1 MQYMMLYA
9 LGILKSQI
17 INVPV
22 VMQPNDAVD
31 RIVYQKFATLMMS
44 PEEIQPM
51 LSPQIIRIDDRALND
66 QEYPPLESL
75 QRQSLVSD
83 GIYLLFNG
91 FSIYMFVGRAAD
103 PFFLFEIFKV
113 NEATHI
119 DRNIGEERM
128 FENYEQSAYLT
139 ALYGIISQIRYLR

>member
-66 QEYPPLESL
+66 
-75 QRQSLVSD
+75 
-83 GIYLLFNG
+83 
-91 FSIYMFVGRAAD
+91 
-103 PFFLFEIFKV
+103 
-113 NEATHI
+113 
-119 DRNIGEERM
+119 
-128 FENYEQSAYLT
+128 
-139 ALYGIISQIRYLR
+139 